1 MYTFHRFNMPDFW
14 ISFFNGGYIFLVT
27 KWTNKFY
34 LLFLLERS
42 QGDMQQ
48 GFSKMVCIENKMYFT
63 LKNKC
68 GLLAMINNID
78 LYTICKVLIVSTSM
92 CSQPLLNAFG
102 KLHMIFNSSNIF
114 CPIPVSLYALQ
125 FCKLASLKQRM
136 YYEYVFL
143 MCSMHIYSHSS
154 YTLIYKENGSNFHS
168 CIPAKSTNRYPCQP
182 HIFIKL

>member
-48 GFSKMVCIENKMYFT
+48 GFSKMVCIENKIYFT

-78 LYTICKVLIVSTSM
+78 LYTICKVLIVDQHLNVLIAIINCFWKVAHDIQFLQHFLSNSCFIVCLTILQI
-92 CSQPLLNAFG
+92 SQSQTKNVL
-102 KLHMIFNSSNIF
+102 
-114 CPIPVSLYALQ
+114 
-125 FCKLASLKQRM
+125 
-136 YYEYVFL
+136 
-143 MCSMHIYSHSS
+143 
-154 YTLIYKENGSNFHS
+154 
-168 CIPAKSTNRYPCQP
+168 
-182 HIFIKL
+182 